1 MNNSKYIPQLFN
13 CTKNLCKEQSEI
25 KLSKFIERYNEGK
38 VYGQRIIS
46 SQINTIKTLI
56 SELADKLRHRQT
68 IGRRFHITV
77 GNLAKMC
84 KCSIKTAYN
93 HITRLLDA
101 GILSKARTTHKFRET
116 DSYQTPCLKLELSL
130 EILIFQVINSP
141 VEVEKAVNTSQLAIP
156 EISNEGIKIMKQLKI
171 WPYDN

>member
-1 MNNSKYIPQLFN
+1 MNNSKYIPQHFTR
-13 CTKNLCKEQSEI
+13 TKNLCKEQSEI

-56 SELADKLRHRQT
+56 GELADKIRRRQT
-68 IGRRFHITV
+68 IGRGFHITV

-93 HITRLLDA
+93 HIIRLLDA
-101 GILSKARTTHKFRET
+101 GILSKARTTYKFRET
-116 DSYQTPCLKLELSL
+116 DNCQTPCLQLELSL
-130 EILIFQVINSP
+130 EILIFQVVNSP
-141 VEVEKAVNTSQLAIP
+141 IKVEIPVDTPQLSIP